1 MAKRFTSSL
10 ESSTRAL
17 ERGSNSNL
25 PTTNKVFFNTYK
37 TTHTSLP
44 RLVTPAKVPD
54 MAAQLQGTC
63 MFGTPWGFVSAKIK
77 FLTVG
82 FRRNGHP
89 QI

>member
-1 MAKRFTSSL
+1 MGTLTSYVGAVDAAKSVTS
-10 ESSTRAL
+10 
-17 ERGSNSNL
+17 GSAGFSWINI
-25 PTTNKVFFNTYK
+25 
-37 TTHTSLP
+37 TSLP

-54 MAAQLQGTC
+54 MAAQLQG

-82 FRRNGHP
+82 SRRNGHP